1 MTKTAFVFPGQGS
14 QEVGMGYDLYKSSPE
29 AKKIF
34 DEADQAL
41 GFSLSKICFEGPA
54 DELRKTINS
63 QPALLTTSIAHL
75 KATPQL
81 NGVIKPD
88 LLAGHSLGEYTALV
102 VANAIDLADAVRLV
116 RERGRLMHEAGKI
129 EPGGMAAIIGLD
141 QDIVVE
147 ICQESGAEL
156 ANINC
161 LGQIVVS
168 GTKQSIFNS
177 IDLAQARG
185 AIGCVPLEVSGAF
198 HSRLM
203 KPIVEDMTRAI
214 SQVSFR
220 TPEIPIVANSTAE
233 PVTTTDEV
241 REELIRQIWN
251 CVLWQRSIE
260 YMAENGVSVFI
271 EVGPGIVLNRL
282 IRRIAKKTKIVN
294 TSTPEGIESLGS

>member
-1 MTKTAFVFPGQGS
+1 MTKTAYVFPGQGS

-29 AKKIF
+29 AKKVF

-41 GFSLSKICFEGPA
+41 GFSLSKLCFEGPA
-54 DELRKTINS
+54 DELRETINS

-75 KATPQL
+75 KAIPQL
-81 NGVIKPD
+81 NSVIKAD

-102 VANAIDLADAVRLV
+102 VANALDFADVVRLV

-141 QDIVVE
+141 QDVVE
-147 ICQESGAEL
+147 EITQESGAEL

-161 LGQIVVS
+161 PGQIVVS
-168 GTKQSIFNS
+168 GTKQSIVNS

-185 AIGCVPLEVSGAF
+185 AVGAVPLEVSGAF

-203 KPIVEDMTRAI
+203 KPVVDDMTWAI
-214 SQVSFR
+214 SQVNFR
-220 TPEIPIVANSTAE
+220 TPEIPIIANSTAE
-233 PVTTTDEV
+233 PVTTAYEV
-241 REELIRQIWN
+241 REELIRQICN

-260 YMAENGVSVFI
+260 YMAENDVSVFI
-271 EVGPGIVLNRL
+271 EVGPGIVLTKL
-282 IRRIAKKTKIVN
+282 IKRIAKKTKIVN